1 MGNLLLTDL
10 LLFPNF
16 GKITG
21 SKLERIQIRVY
32 CVCACGSW
40 RYVCYADRSLYAV
53 VPGKETL
60 WLLYKESGVVLSLS
74 HGVRDKKLLSIS
86 IAYADGHLFLLV
98 STIIASCTASS
109 VEYLQLSEPSTNA
122 VLHTTK
128 SPALAVG
135 WLCRSAMYVAPR
147 RTVFTAGT
155 TAYRLRDLHEES
167 GEWTSIKMAIWTN
180 IEMTIFSPCR
190 AIFPAAARTT
200 IIETLLTFSFSITSH
215 RADISSF
222 CSAYWPLSNAV
233 RCVHRKMIVHT
244 SIRRSLWR
252 VVEFRARYR

>member
-74 HGVRDKKLLSIS
+74 HGVRDKKNCFQ
-86 IAYADGHLFLLV
+86 FLL
-98 STIIASCTASS
+98 
-109 VEYLQLSEPSTNA
+109 
-122 VLHTTK
+122 HTK
-128 SPALAVG
+128 PVCSDGL
-135 WLCRSAMYVAPR
+135 R
-147 RTVFTAGT
+147 AGT
-155 TAYRLRDLHEES
+155 IESHNFFVLGPILVKFHIRTRLIES
-167 GEWTSIKMAIWTN
+167 FR
-180 IEMTIFSPCR
+180 TIF
-190 AIFPAAARTT
+190 RTWWCGEEKLHFT
-200 IIETLLTFSFSITSH
+200 
-215 RADISSF
+215 
-222 CSAYWPLSNAV
+222 P
-233 RCVHRKMIVHT
+233 VHT
-244 SIRRSLWR
+244 LRQLKRNEALIPPLRR
-252 VVEFRARYR
+252 VVGFRARYG